1 MTDSRPL
8 PSGPGSIRIAE
19 LLRRLTIRAMSLKTL
34 TLLAGALVLAGC
46 TRIETGEVGL
56 RQNFDKTWEPEELL
70 PGSFNQTLVG
80 SVQTFKVQDVAVD
93 ANDLTPLAAD
103 NSTVKDFDVTAIY
116 SVNPKAVNELWT
128 GKNRSF
134 HVFDDRTKD
143 ILLMHNYVKLALRNA
158 AYKAARQ
165 YPSLK
170 LTDNRAQIEATI
182 REQMAATFH
191 EESLANAITVSQVQ
205 LRAVSPAD
213 SIVESANALVRA
225 ENELKTKEVEVQTAR
240 KEAER
245 IAALNANAKAIEYM
259 NAQANY
265 MIAEGVKAGKVH
277 TIVVPVD
284 FKGIV
289 QVPTAR

>member
-1 MTDSRPL
+1 MLQEPRTS
-8 PSGPGSIRIAE
+8 AF
-19 LLRRLTIRAMSLKTL
+19 RRLSWLLLPAGAVFLTL
-34 TLLAGALVLAGC
+34 TGC

-56 RQNFDKTWEPEELL
+56 RQNFSKTWEPEELL
-70 PGSFNQTLVG
+70 PGSFNQTLIG
-80 SVQTFKVQDVAVD
+80 NVQTFKIQDVAVE

-103 NSTVKDFDVTAIY
+103 NSTIKDFDVTAIY
-116 SVNPKAVNELWT
+116 SINPKSVNELWT
-128 GKNRSF
+128 GKNRAF
-134 HVFDDRTKD
+134 HGYDDRGQD

-170 LTDNRAQIEATI
+170 LSDNRATLEAFI
-182 REQMAATFH
+182 REQMTTTFTG
-191 EESLANAITVSQVQ
+191 EELADKIAVSQVQ
-205 LRAVSPAD
+205 IRSVLPAD

-225 ENELKTKEVEVQTAR
+225 ENELKTKEVEVQTAI
-240 KEAER
+240 KEAQR
-245 IAALNANAKAIEYM
+245 IAALNANAKAIDYM

-265 MIAEGVKAGKVH
+265 MIAEGVKAGKVN

-289 QVPTAR
+289 QVPGGR

>member
-1 MTDSRPL
+1 MTEST
-8 PSGPGSIRIAE
+8 PGRNHSPGKRMKRSAAASAAA
-19 LLRRLTIRAMSLKTL
+19 RALGACTVMA
-34 TLLAGALVLAGC
+34 LAAC

-56 RQNFDKTWEPEELL
+56 RQNFDKTWAADELQ
-70 PGSFNQTLVG
+70 PGSFNQTVIG
-80 SVQTFKVQDVAVD
+80 NVQTFKVQDVAVE

-128 GKNRSF
+128 GKNKAF
-134 HVFDDRTKD
+134 HVFDERSKD

-170 LTDNRAQIEATI
+170 LSDNRTQIEAAI
-182 REQMAATFH
+182 REQMTATFQG
-191 EESLANAITVSQVQ
+191 ENLANAITVSQVQ
-205 LRAVSPAD
+205 VRAVAPAD

-225 ENELKTKEVEVQTAR
+225 ENELKTKEIEVQTAK

-245 IAALNANAKAIEYM
+245 IAALNANAKAIDYM

-289 QVPTAR
+289 QVPATR